1 MCKSIF
7 LVYLIEANKVNK
19 PVKFLQLHF
28 TAIRKFKMSLYLS
41 NTKSQKETAVVPDRN
56 LT

>member
-41 NTKSQKETAVVPDRN
+41 NTKSQKETAVVPERN